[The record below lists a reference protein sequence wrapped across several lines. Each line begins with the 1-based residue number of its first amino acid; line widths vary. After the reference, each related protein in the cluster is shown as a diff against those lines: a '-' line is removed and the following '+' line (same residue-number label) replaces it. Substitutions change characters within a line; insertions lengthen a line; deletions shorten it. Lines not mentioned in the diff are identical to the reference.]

1 VGESKVKKAELLKCL
16 EESLRKGEL
25 KDPSIIT
32 KIECASEE
40 SLSKWDEE
48 LTKMYGGAGL
58 MPSWYGRTKEQ
69 KEADD
74 RASAARKEYEGNR
87 SQVAP
92 HLHEHYDALR
102 HGVGQGLSYGK
113 EMDHDT
119 AKNVITMAT
128 TQPDK
133 MAEVAG
139 VLMDHRHTASNARKF
154 LGSITRHHSLVSG
167 AK

>member
-1 VGESKVKKAELLKCL
+1 MKKAELLKCL
-16 EESLRKGEL
+16 EQALRKGQL

-32 KIECASEE
+32 KVECASEE
-40 SLSKWDEE
+40 ALEKWDCE

-74 RASAARKEYEGNR
+74 KASAARKEYETNR
-87 SQVAP
+87 GEVPA

-113 EMDHDT
+113 EMSHED
-119 AKNVITMAT
+119 AKKVLDVAT
-128 TQPDK
+128 NKPEGIMEAAHT
-133 MAEVAG
+133 
-139 VLMDHRHTASNARKF
+139 LMDHRHTASAARKF
-154 LGSITRHHSLVSG
+154 LGSVGRQHKLVSG
-167 AK
+167 VK